1 MKKKNELKVVLCT
14 TPNDVKLDRS
24 KGELPISPKIAVVS
38 LMKWMEKEGYN
49 GEFFDVD
56 MLLPTKKEIYDYF
69 MQKKPDVVGISSV
82 VSTSYL
88 QAKQMSRI
96 IRKACPDAVIVIGG
110 NMAVSANILL
120 RKTEIDFCVLGDGE
134 ITLVNL
140 LDYARINGRKKIDE
154 KLKKIKGI
162 AFINKDN
169 EMEFTGYGEPIP
181 DRENPYPDYDL
192 LAKGLLSKP
201 YLVNNYFRKGKESAN
216 WFAKDQ
222 RSFEPGRKPNMAMA
236 WVGKG
241 CIGRCTFCQR
251 FCKGYHLFDLKKF
264 EEHIKELKNRYDVQY
279 FILTGENFG
288 LPRDFAYDVAK
299 ILKKH
304 SMLWFAGG
312 ARCTN
317 FRPEDY
323 KFFRECGC
331 IGLKFGVESGSQK
344 ILDIMEKMFTVDQ
357 LTAALKVA
365 ADSGML
371 APLSLCI
378 GMPGET
384 DETIM
389 QTGKFIG
396 EISRM
401 QGIPPVDVAVFYAL
415 PLPGAPLYEY
425 GQLQGVIGTSLDE
438 EEEYLI
444 YVSDRD
450 SDRTNYI
457 NLTGIKTKRALFW
470 EHMIFY
476 EANRV
481 FYSSPLEKKTQTSE
495 NKANSADSINKD
507 LAAKKESI
515 GNLMKRVIIK
525 NPMILLTALKSPFSY
540 LNGVMCRSR
549 FSTKIPRSILYPVM
563 RNLIYLE
570 YSINLF
576 FRRIGGFMTNDS
588 WNQLDIK
595 FKKKRCSCMITT
607 NESLRKIND
616 KIRASMPAP
625 ATLTEKNQ
633 ILLYKGR

>member
-14 TPNDVKLDRS
+14 TPNDVKFDRS
-24 KGELPISPKIAVVS
+24 KGELPMPPKIAIVS
-38 LMKWMEKEGYN
+38 LIKWMEKASYKGD
-49 GEFFDVD
+49 FFDID
-56 MLLPTKKEIYDYF
+56 MLIPTKKEIYDYF
-69 MQKKPDVVGISSV
+69 LQNRPDVVGISSV

-88 QAKQMSRI
+88 QAKQMSRL
-96 IRKACPDAVIVIGG
+96 IRKACPDAMIVIGG

-134 ITLVNL
+134 MTLVNL

-181 DRENPYPDYDL
+181 DKENPYPDYDL

-201 YLVNNYFRKGKESAN
+201 YLVNNYFRKGKESTN
-216 WFAKDQ
+216 WFAKDP

-241 CIGRCTFCQR
+241 CVSRCTFCQR

-264 EEHIKELKNRYDVQY
+264 EEHIKELKNRHDVQY

-304 SMLWFAGG
+304 GMLWFAGG

-331 IGLKFGVESGSQK
+331 IGIKFGVESGSQK
-344 ILDIMEKMFTVDQ
+344 ILDIMEKMFTVEQ

-365 ADSGML
+365 ADNGML

-384 DETIM
+384 DDTIM
-389 QTGKFIG
+389 QTGRFIG

-401 QGIPPVDVAVFYAL
+401 QGIPPLDVAVFYAL
-415 PLPGAPLYEY
+415 PLPGAVLYEY
-425 GQLQGVIGTSLDE
+425 GQLQGVIGTEPDE
-438 EEEYLI
+438 EEQYLT

-450 SDRTNYI
+450 SDRTNYV
-457 NLTGIKTKRALFW
+457 NLTGIKTRKALFW

-481 FYSSPLEKKTQTSE
+481 FYSSPPEKKTQAPESQKT
-495 NKANSADSINKD
+495 DINNDMVPKR
-507 LAAKKESI
+507 ESVGKMMI
-515 GNLMKRVIIK
+515 RVITK
-525 NPMILLTALKSPFSY
+525 NPRILLTAMKSPFSY

-549 FSTKIPRSILYPVM
+549 FATKIPRSIIYPVM

-576 FRRIGGFMTNDS
+576 FRRIAGLITNDS
-588 WNQLDIK
+588 WNKLDMK
-595 FKKKRCSCMITT
+595 FKRKRCSNLITT
-607 NESLRKIND
+607 NESLRKINSR
-616 KIRASMPAP
+616 IRATMPAP

-633 ILLYKGR
+633 ILLYQGR

>member
-1 MKKKNELKVVLCT
+1 
-14 TPNDVKLDRS
+14 
-24 KGELPISPKIAVVS
+24 
-38 LMKWMEKEGYN
+38 
-49 GEFFDVD
+49 
-56 MLLPTKKEIYDYF
+56 
-69 MQKKPDVVGISSV
+69 
-82 VSTSYL
+82 
-88 QAKQMSRI
+88 
-96 IRKACPDAVIVIGG
+96 
-110 NMAVSANILL
+110 
-120 RKTEIDFCVLGDGE
+120 
-134 ITLVNL
+134 
-140 LDYARINGRKKIDE
+140 
-154 KLKKIKGI
+154 
-162 AFINKDN
+162 
-169 EMEFTGYGEPIP
+169 
-181 DRENPYPDYDL
+181 
-192 LAKGLLSKP
+192 
-201 YLVNNYFRKGKESAN
+201 VNNYFRKGMESTV
-216 WFAKDQ
+216 WFANDP
-222 RSFEPGRKPNMAMA
+222 RSVEPGRKPNMAMA

-241 CIGRCTFCQR
+241 CVGRCTFCQR
-251 FCKGYHLFDLKKF
+251 FSKGYHLFDLKKF
-264 EEHIKELKNRYDVQY
+264 EEHIKELKNRHDVQY

-288 LPRDFAYDVAK
+288 LPRDFAYDVAR

-304 SMLWFAGG
+304 EMLWFAGG

-344 ILDIMEKMFTVDQ
+344 ILDIMEKMFSVEQ

-365 ADSGML
+365 ADNGML

-401 QGIPPVDVAVFYAL
+401 QGIPPLDVAVFYAL

-425 GQLQGVIGTSLDE
+425 GQLHGVIGTEPDE
-438 EEEYLI
+438 EEQYLI
-444 YVSDRD
+444 YISDRD

-457 NLTGIKTKRALFW
+457 NMTGVKTKKVLFW

-481 FYSSPLEKKTQTSE
+481 FYSSPLDKRIQTSE
-495 NKANSADSINKD
+495 NKADNADAGRISKD
-507 LAAKKESI
+507 LVPTKESR
-515 GNLMKRVIIK
+515 GNLIKKVITK
-525 NPMILLTALKSPFSY
+525 NPQIMITALKSPFSY

-549 FSTKIPRSILYPVM
+549 FATKIPRSVLYPIM

-576 FRRIGGFMTNDS
+576 FRRIGGFITNDR
-588 WNQLDIK
+588 WNRLDIK
-595 FKKKRCSCMITT
+595 FKKKKCSHLITT
-607 NESLRKIND
+607 NESLRQIND
-616 KIRASMPAP
+616 KIRQSMPAP